1 MQPDPKPGPTPP
13 PGRPATRRRWPSP
26 FVTIPTALITASLCY
41 GALQFESVRRRVLPR
56 PFVEQR
62 SAPDFELRR
71 LVLGRRDAAR
81 AAGDAA
87 GAARVHA
94 MLSREAMLRARAV
107 HDAWMAHRD
116 PKTAL
121 FRHEPSRPYWTYAD
135 IGADFFGH
143 QLNVALLTDAPTVPL
158 LLATIDAERALAPP
172 GALSTR
178 GDARTGAPIE
188 QSRRLK
194 IFGTTEYIKD
204 GLMPVLERHAHPA
217 VRTRIL
223 EVVGAILANSDHPSR
238 FGPIPD
244 TRSEVNGQ
252 MLQILSRLHFA
263 TGDEQYADAAA
274 RIADAAIGQMLP
286 ANHGLPVK
294 EYDYDRDRIV
304 RGHVQIRDHGNE
316 MLVGLSE
323 VYALA
328 VHRSGES
335 AWGARADR
343 WAEPI
348 TRMYELVL
356 AHGRNGQGLLVNQL
370 DAERMEPLNAG
381 ASDNWGYV
389 LCGAELFVQA
399 AERRGGGG
407 GAIDPARAAALREKI
422 GATVESVL
430 RTNGH
435 PWEGTH
441 QDGYS
446 DSLESAIYAA
456 AYGWGGGGGGVD
468 AERIGS
474 WVDGQI
480 AVLFHKQRSSGFVD
494 DHYLD
499 GNFMRTSLLYA
510 QLRSGG
516 WTAHPWSPSVGVGFE
531 RADDR
536 RAVLVVTAGA
546 EGFRGSVVPDTRRHD
561 TVLRLPW
568 NWPRLNSWPEWN
580 TVDQVG
586 RVAVLEGGEHVT
598 VPSLAALADGIAVE
612 LPPHASVVI
621 ELELRAVE

>member
-1 MQPDPKPGPTPP
+1 MDANPNAAAAPSLHP
-13 PGRPATRRRWPSP
+13 TRRARPTAR
-26 FVTIPTALITASLCY
+26 VVVATALITAALCY
-41 GALQFESVRRRVLPR
+41 GVLQVSSVRRRLLPR

-62 SAPDFELRR
+62 AAADFELRR
-71 LVLGRRDAAR
+71 LVLERRDAAR
-81 AAGDAA
+81 AAGDAV

-107 HDAWMAHRD
+107 HHAWMAHRD
-116 PKTAL
+116 PETAL

-143 QLNVALLTDAPTVPL
+143 QLNVALLTDAPSVPL
-158 LLATIDAERALAPP
+158 LLATIEAERALAPP

-178 GDARTGAPIE
+178 GDARTGKPIE

-194 IFGTTEYIKD
+194 VFGTTEYVKD
-204 GLMPVLERHAHPA
+204 GLMPVFERHAHPA
-217 VRTRIL
+217 VRARIL
-223 EVVGAILANSDHPSR
+223 EIVSAVLANSDRPSR

-244 TRSEVNGQ
+244 RRSEVNGQ
-252 MLQILSRLHFA
+252 MLQVLSRLHFA
-263 TGDEQYADAAA
+263 TGDEEYAATAA

-286 ANHGLPVK
+286 ANHGLPAK
-294 EYDYDRDRIV
+294 EYDYGRDRIV

-323 VYALA
+323 AYALA

-348 TRMYELVL
+348 ARMYELVL
-356 AHGRNGQGLLVNQL
+356 EHGRNSQGLLVNQL
-370 DAERMEPLNAG
+370 DAARLVPLNDGGAG

-399 AERRGGGG
+399 AQRRG
-407 GAIDPARAAALREKI
+407 AIEPARAAAIRAKLAAI
-422 GATVESVL
+422 VEAVL
-430 RTNGH
+430 RTDGH

-441 QDGYS
+441 QDGYA

-456 AYGWGGGGGGVD
+456 AYGLGGGEAGGVD
-468 AERIGS
+468 AERIAS
-474 WVDGQI
+474 WMDGQI
-480 AVLFHKQRSSGFVD
+480 AILFHKQRSNGFVD

-499 GNFMRTSLLYA
+499 GNFMRTSVLYA
-510 QLRSGG
+510 QMRSGG

-531 RADDR
+531 RVGAD

-546 EGFRGSVVPDTRRHD
+546 EGFRGRIVPDSRRHE

-568 NWPRLNSWPEWN
+568 NWPRLNSWPEWC
-580 TVDQVG
+580 TAERIG
-586 RVAVLEGGEHVT
+586 RVAVLEGGEHAT
-598 VPSLAALADGIAVE
+598 IPALAALAEGIAVD
-612 LPPHASVVI
+612 LPAHGSVVI
-621 ELELRAVE
+621 ELGLLAAE